1 MVGPDEQD
9 VDLPNR
15 AVGVKTA
22 SYQIGHLWG
31 IDGTYA
37 LPPVNI
43 GTPGMARNLCF
54 STG

>member
-1 MVGPDEQD
+1 MVGPDKQD

-15 AVGVKTA
+15 AVG
-22 SYQIGHLWG
+22 YQIGHLWG

-37 LPPVNI
+37 LPPVDI

-54 STG
+54 STGWI